1 MIPIGMKRYV
11 RVLTLSF
18 AIALLGH
25 IVVSAQSGPTG
36 TLSGTVKDPSGALM
50 PGVDITIRNTG
61 TGQTR
66 KAASDNV
73 GRWVAPALA
82 VMTRARD
89 KMAVAASGLMPA
101 RMVDKAEAA
110 AVVRQALET
119 LGERQK
125 MELLLSKFEGMS
137 YQDIA

>member
-1 MIPIGMKRYV
+1 MPHFESYKTDVDCTKEDPLIPIGMKRYV

-82 VMTRARD
+82 VGT
-89 KMAVAASGLMPA
+89 
-101 RMVDKAEAA
+101 
-110 AVVRQALET
+110 
-119 LGERQK
+119 
-125 MELLLSKFEGMS
+125 
-137 YQDIA
+137 YQIS